1 MSIDYGPLTGLIG
14 EWAGGQGIDVSP
26 EPDEDEQSAYYERL
40 VFEPA
45 GDVDNAD
52 SQVLVMLRYNQVV
65 MRKRN
70 DEVFHNE
77 AGFVSWDAQRS
88 LVMQSFAIPRGLAL
102 VAGGSAERVDG
113 VVSIRLQAAAD
124 DPQWRISQAPF
135 LAERA
140 RTTSFTRH
148 YRLEGDKLSYD
159 QVTNLEIYGRQMAH
173 TDTNQLSRKA

>member
-1 MSIDYGPLTGLIG
+1 MSVDYGPLAGLIG
-14 EWAGGQGIDVSP
+14 EWTGDQGTDLSP
-26 EPDEDEQSAYYERL
+26 EPKEDERSAYYERL

-77 AGFVSWDAQRS
+77 AGFISWDAERS

-102 VAGGSAERVDG
+102 VAGGSVEVDG
-113 VVSIRLQAAAD
+113 DLISIRVQAAAG
-124 DPQWRISQAPF
+124 DPQWPISQAPF
-135 LAERA
+135 LAEQA
-140 RTTSFTRH
+140 RTTSFVRH
-148 YRLEGDKLSYD
+148 YQLEGDSLSYN
-159 QVTNLEIYGRQMAH
+159 QITSLEIYGRQMAH
-173 TDTNQLSRKA
+173 TDTNRLSRVR